1 MRAPRLAAFP
11 ALSAWPLIVA
21 SSLPVRQ
28 IANRVRANDAAS
40 ASLLSDALNRSPT
53 VRGLAGRIQRSD
65 LLVML
70 ALSNDR
76 TVRGLTQFSA
86 AQNGVRIL
94 VTRITTLLIQDERI
108 AVLAHELQ
116 HACEIAAAPE
126 VTSDAAARQ
135 LFDRIGDRTSWA
147 GNRYETAAAL
157 DVERQV
163 REELR
168 VKSFIRSAAP
178 PPDRSGLPAAPAAA
192 RRTEPRRRAERPPGP
207 WWRDRSM

>member
-11 ALSAWPLIVA
+11 ALSAWTLIVA
-21 SSLPVRQ
+21 SSLPARQ

-40 ASLLSDALNRSPT
+40 ASLLGDALNRSLT
-53 VRGLAGRIQRSD
+53 VRGLAGKIQRSD
-65 LLVML
+65 VLVML

-76 TVRGLTQFSA
+76 TVRGLTQFST
-86 AQNGVRIL
+86 AQDGVRIL
-94 VTRITTLLIQDERI
+94 VTRITTFLIQDERI

-126 VTSDAAARQ
+126 VTSDAAVRQ
-135 LFDRIGDRTSWA
+135 LFDRIGDRTSWV
-147 GNRYETAAAL
+147 GDRYETAAAV

-168 VKSFIRSAAP
+168 VKLASRFATPR
-178 PPDRSGLPAAPAAA
+178 PDRSAPPDVPATA
-192 RRTEPRRRAERPPGP
+192 RRTGPRRRVRRSRGP
-207 WWRDRSM
+207 LSRGRSM